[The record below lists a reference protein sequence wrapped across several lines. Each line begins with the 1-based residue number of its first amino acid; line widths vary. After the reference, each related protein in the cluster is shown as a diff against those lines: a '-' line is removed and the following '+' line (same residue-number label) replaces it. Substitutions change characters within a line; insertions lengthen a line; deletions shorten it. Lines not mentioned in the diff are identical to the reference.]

1 MAKRRALPAKGATSD
16 RALVWTYGA
25 AHGGKTLLW
34 AASDLYFTFFMTE
47 ICGVAPLYAGLAI
60 GCSLLF
66 AGLADFFL
74 VRWVSDFRSATGSAR
89 LQAWGAFASAG
100 ALLLFAAI
108 AFLPPTIRLG
118 AGIVTLFG
126 FRAAY
131 ALFDVP
137 QNALLALAP
146 SNDEQRRRL
155 TAVRNGAGAIARTML
170 AIAFVPVMAGTRPDT
185 SFLLLVVIL
194 VTMALGGAVMLA
206 RITPERPLQMVRTVP
221 GPARAHDMLYLIAM
235 MAVLTTVTTIFG
247 QVEPY
252 LAMYGM
258 GGGLSAGAFLGTV
271 AAGTV
276 LSQTVWLRA
285 SVGAGPRSLLGWALA
300 MMVVGSGLLI
310 PAQRGG
316 LGGVLA
322 VGAAAALLY
331 GIGAGGVLFVLWS
344 GIAQSGARGNALA
357 TIGRFTAIAKSAQG
371 CAIIAVGA
379 MFDGGFAR
387 TDGHALAMMMAAA
400 TLVGA
405 IVVVALTWVCRG
417 QRDAMLT

>member
-66 AGLADFFL
+66 AGLADLVL

-131 ALFDVP
+131 ALLDVP

-155 TAVRNGAGAIARTML
+155 TAVRNGAGAIARTIL
-170 AIAFVPVMAGTRPDT
+170 AIAFVPVMAGARPDT
-185 SFLLLVVIL
+185 SFLLLVVVL

-206 RITPERPLQMVRTVP
+206 RITPERPPKASRAFP
-221 GPARAHDMLYLIAM
+221 SPARAHDMLYLTAM
-235 MAVLTTVTTIFG
+235 MAVLTIMTTIFG

-285 SVGAGPRSLLGWALA
+285 TVRAGPRSLLGWALA
-300 MMVVGSGLLI
+300 MMVVGSGLLV
-310 PAQRGG
+310 PAPR
-316 LGGVLA
+316 GVLG
-322 VGAAAALLY
+322 VGVAAALLY

-387 TDGHALAMMMAAA
+387 TDGQALAMMMAAA

-405 IVVVALTWVCRG
+405 IVVAALTWVCRG

>member
-66 AGLADFFL
+66 AGLADLVL

-131 ALFDVP
+131 ALLDVP

-155 TAVRNGAGAIARTML
+155 TAVRNGAGAIARTIL

-185 SFLLLVVIL
+185 SFLLLVVVL

-221 GPARAHDMLYLIAM
+221 GPARAHDMLYLTAM
-235 MAVLTTVTTIFG
+235 MAVLTIVTTIFG

-258 GGGLSAGAFLGTV
+258 GGGLSAGTFLGMV
-271 AAGTV
+271 AAGAA

-300 MMVVGSGLLI
+300 MMVVGSGLLV
-310 PAQRGG
+310 PAPR
-316 LGGVLA
+316 GVLA
-322 VGAAAALLY
+322 VGVAAALLY

-405 IVVVALTWVCRG
+405 IVVAALTWVRRG

>member
-1 MAKRRALPAKGATSD
+1 MGKRRALPAKGATSD

-34 AASDLYFTFFMTE
+34 AASDLCFTFFMTE

-66 AGLADFFL
+66 AGLADLVL

-131 ALFDVP
+131 ALLDVP

-155 TAVRNGAGAIARTML
+155 TAVRNGAGAIARTIL

-221 GPARAHDMLYLIAM
+221 GPARAHDMLYLTAM
-235 MAVLTTVTTIFG
+235 MAILTLVTTIFG

-285 SVGAGPRSLLGWALA
+285 TVRAGPRSLLGWALA
-300 MMVVGSGLLI
+300 MMVVGSGLLV
-310 PAQRGG
+310 PAPR
-316 LGGVLA
+316 GVLG
-322 VGAAAALLY
+322 VGVAAALLY

-387 TDGHALAMMMAAA
+387 TDGQALAMMMAAA

-405 IVVVALTWVCRG
+405 IVVAALTWVCRG

>member
-1 MAKRRALPAKGATSD
+1 MGKRRALPAKGATSD
-16 RALVWTYGA
+16 RAQAWTYGA
-25 AHGGKTLLW
+25 AHRGKTLLW

-66 AGLADFFL
+66 AGLADLVL

-89 LQAWGAFASAG
+89 LQVWGALASAG

-131 ALFDVP
+131 ALLDVP

-155 TAVRNGAGAIARTML
+155 TAVRNAAGAIARTIL

-185 SFLLLVVIL
+185 SFLLLVVVL

-206 RITPERPLQMVRTVP
+206 RITPERPLQMVRTAP
-221 GPARAHDMLYLIAM
+221 GPARAHDMLYLTAM
-235 MAVLTTVTTIFG
+235 MAVLTIVTTIFG

-258 GGGLSAGAFLGTV
+258 GGGLSAGTFLGMV
-271 AAGTV
+271 AAGAV

-310 PAQRGG
+310 PAQRG
-316 LGGVLA
+316 VLA

-344 GIAQSGARGNALA
+344 GIAQSGARGDALA

-371 CAIIAVGA
+371 CAIVAVGA

-387 TDGHALAMMMAAA
+387 TDGQALATMMAAA

-405 IVVVALTWVCRG
+405 IVVAALTWVRRG

>member
-16 RALVWTYGA
+16 RALAWTYGA

-47 ICGVAPLYAGLAI
+47 ICGVAPLYAGLTI

-66 AGLADFFL
+66 AGLADLVL

-100 ALLLFAAI
+100 ALLLFASI

-131 ALFDVP
+131 ALLDVP

-221 GPARAHDMLYLIAM
+221 GPARAHDMLYLTAM
-235 MAVLTTVTTIFG
+235 MAVLTIVTTIFG

-300 MMVVGSGLLI
+300 MMIVGSGLLI
-310 PAQRGG
+310 PAQR
-316 LGGVLA
+316 GVLA

-387 TDGHALAMMMAAA
+387 TDGQALATMMAAA

-405 IVVVALTWVCRG
+405 IVVVALIWARRG
-417 QRDAMLT
+417 QSDAMLT

>member
-66 AGLADFFL
+66 AGLADLVL

-131 ALFDVP
+131 ALLDVP

-155 TAVRNGAGAIARTML
+155 TAVRNGAGAIARTIL
-170 AIAFVPVMAGTRPDT
+170 AIAFVPVMAGARPDT
-185 SFLLLVVIL
+185 SFLLLVVVL

-206 RITPERPLQMVRTVP
+206 RITPERPPKASRAFP
-221 GPARAHDMLYLIAM
+221 SPARAHDMLYLTAM
-235 MAVLTTVTTIFG
+235 MAVLTIMTTIFG

-285 SVGAGPRSLLGWALA
+285 TVRAGPRSLLGWALA
-300 MMVVGSGLLI
+300 MMVVGSGLLV
-310 PAQRGG
+310 PAPR
-316 LGGVLA
+316 GVLG
-322 VGAAAALLY
+322 VGVAAALLY

-344 GIAQSGARGNALA
+344 GIARLGARSHALA

-379 MFDGGFAR
+379 LFDGGLAR
-387 TDGHALAMMMAAA
+387 TDGQALATMMAAA

-405 IVVVALTWVCRG
+405 IVVAALTWVRRG

>member
-1 MAKRRALPAKGATSD
+1 MGKRRALPAKGATSD
-16 RALVWTYGA
+16 RALAWTYGA

-34 AASDLYFTFFMTE
+34 AASDLYFSFFMTE

-66 AGLADFFL
+66 AGLADLVL

-89 LQAWGAFASAG
+89 LQAWGALASAG

-108 AFLPPTIRLG
+108 AFLPPTIRFG

-131 ALFDVP
+131 ALLDVP

-155 TAVRNGAGAIARTML
+155 TAVRNGAGAIARTIL

-194 VTMALGGAVMLA
+194 GTMALGGAVMLA

-221 GPARAHDMLYLIAM
+221 SPARAHDMLYLTAM
-235 MAVLTTVTTIFG
+235 MAVLTIVTTIFG

-285 SVGAGPRSLLGWALA
+285 SVRAGPRSLLGWALA
-300 MMVVGSGLLI
+300 MMVVGSGLLV
-310 PAQRGG
+310 PAPR
-316 LGGVLA
+316 GVLA

-344 GIAQSGARGNALA
+344 GIAQVGARGNALA
-357 TIGRFTAIAKSAQG
+357 TIGRFTAIAKSTQG

>member
-16 RALVWTYGA
+16 RVLAWTYGA

-66 AGLADFFL
+66 AGLADLVL

-89 LQAWGAFASAG
+89 LQAWGALASAG

-131 ALFDVP
+131 ALLDVP

-206 RITPERPLQMVRTVP
+206 RITPERPLQLVRTVP
-221 GPARAHDMLYLIAM
+221 GPARAHNMLYLTAR
-235 MAVLTTVTTIFG
+235 MAVLTIVTTIFG

-276 LSQTVWLRA
+276 LSQTVCLRA
-285 SVGAGPRSLLGWALA
+285 TVRAGPRSLLGWALA
-300 MMVVGSGLLI
+300 MMVVGSGLLV
-310 PAQRGG
+310 PAPR
-316 LGGVLA
+316 GVLA

-405 IVVVALTWVCRG
+405 IVVAALTWVRRG

>member
-1 MAKRRALPAKGATSD
+1 MGKRRALPAKGATSD
-16 RALVWTYGA
+16 RVLAWTYGA

-47 ICGVAPLYAGLAI
+47 ICGVAPLYAGLTI

-66 AGLADFFL
+66 AGLADLVL

-89 LQAWGAFASAG
+89 LQAWGALASAG

-131 ALFDVP
+131 ALLDVP

-155 TAVRNGAGAIARTML
+155 TAMRNGAGAIARTIL

-185 SFLLLVVIL
+185 SFLLLVVVL

-221 GPARAHDMLYLIAM
+221 GPARAHDMLYLTAM
-235 MAVLTTVTTIFG
+235 MAVLTIVTTIFG

-258 GGGLSAGAFLGTV
+258 GGGLSAGTFLGMV
-271 AAGTV
+271 AAGAV
-276 LSQTVWLRA
+276 LSQTIWLRA

-300 MMVVGSGLLI
+300 MMVVGSGLLV
-310 PAQRGG
+310 PAPR
-316 LGGVLA
+316 GVLA

-344 GIAQSGARGNALA
+344 GIARLGARSHALA

-379 MFDGGFAR
+379 LFDGGLAR
-387 TDGHALAMMMAAA
+387 TDGHALAMTMATA

-405 IVVVALTWVCRG
+405 IVVAALIWARRG
-417 QRDAMLT
+417 QSDAMLT

>member
-1 MAKRRALPAKGATSD
+1 MGKRRALPAKGATSD
-16 RALVWTYGA
+16 RALAWTYGA

-66 AGLADFFL
+66 AGLADLVL

-89 LQAWGAFASAG
+89 LQVWGALASAG

-131 ALFDVP
+131 ALLDVP

-146 SNDEQRRRL
+146 SNDEERRRL
-155 TAVRNGAGAIARTML
+155 TAVRNGAGAIARTIL

-185 SFLLLVVIL
+185 SFLLLVVVL

-221 GPARAHDMLYLIAM
+221 GPARAHDMLYLTAM
-235 MAVLTTVTTIFG
+235 MAVLTIVTTIFG

-258 GGGLSAGAFLGTV
+258 GGGLSAGTFLGMV
-271 AAGTV
+271 AAGAV

-310 PAQRGG
+310 PAQRG
-316 LGGVLA
+316 VLA

-331 GIGAGGVLFVLWS
+331 GFGAGGVLFVLWS
-344 GIAQSGARGNALA
+344 SIARSGARGNALA

-387 TDGHALAMMMAAA
+387 TDGHTLAMMMAAA

-405 IVVVALTWVCRG
+405 IVVVALTWVRRG

>member
-1 MAKRRALPAKGATSD
+1 MGKRRALPAKGATSD
-16 RALVWTYGA
+16 RALAWTYGA
-25 AHGGKTLLW
+25 AHSSKTLLW

-47 ICGVAPLYAGLAI
+47 ICGVAPLHAGLAI

-66 AGLADFFL
+66 AGLADLIL
-74 VRWVSDFRSATGSAR
+74 VRLVSDFRSATGSAR
-89 LQAWGAFASAG
+89 LQAWGALASAG
-100 ALLLFAAI
+100 ALLLFASI
-108 AFLPPTIRLG
+108 AFLPPSIRLG

-131 ALFDVP
+131 ALLDVP

-155 TAVRNGAGAIARTML
+155 TAVRNGSGAIARTIL
-170 AIAFVPVMAGTRPDT
+170 AIAFVPVMAGTHPDR

-206 RITPERPLQMVRTVP
+206 RITPRRPPQTARPAL
-221 GPARAHDMLYLIAM
+221 GPVRAHNMLYLTAM
-235 MAVLTTVTTIFG
+235 MAVVTIVTTIFG

-258 GGGLSAGAFLGTV
+258 GGELSAGTFLSTV
-271 AAGTV
+271 AAGAAI
-276 LSQTVWLRA
+276 SQTVWLRA
-285 SVGAGPRSLLGWALA
+285 SVRAGFRPLLGWALA
-300 MMVVGSGLLI
+300 MMVVGSGLLV
-310 PAQRGG
+310 PESRG
-316 LGGVLA
+316 VVA
-322 VGAAAALLY
+322 VGATAALLY

-344 GIAQSGARGNALA
+344 GVARLGARSNALA

-371 CAIIAVGA
+371 CAVIAVGA
-379 MFDGGFAR
+379 MFEGGVARSDGQ
-387 TDGHALAMMMAAA
+387 ALATMMAVV

-405 IVVVALTWVCRG
+405 IVLAALAWVPRG
-417 QRDAMLT
+417 QPKAMLT

>member
-1 MAKRRALPAKGATSD
+1 MGKRRALPAKGATSE
-16 RALVWTYGA
+16 RALAWTYGA

-66 AGLADFFL
+66 AGLADLVL

-206 RITPERPLQMVRTVP
+206 RITPERPLQLVRMVP
-221 GPARAHDMLYLIAM
+221 GPARAHNMLYLTAM
-235 MAVLTTVTTIFG
+235 MAVLTIVTTIFG

-285 SVGAGPRSLLGWALA
+285 TVRAGPRSLLGWALA
-300 MMVVGSGLLI
+300 MMVVGSGLLV
-310 PAQRGG
+310 PAPR
-316 LGGVLA
+316 GVLA

>member
-1 MAKRRALPAKGATSD
+1 MGKRRALPAKGATSD
-16 RALVWTYGA
+16 RALAWTYGA

-66 AGLADFFL
+66 AGLADLVL

-89 LQAWGAFASAG
+89 LQAWGALASAG

-131 ALFDVP
+131 ALLDVP

-155 TAVRNGAGAIARTML
+155 TAVRNGAGAIARTIL
-170 AIAFVPVMAGTRPDT
+170 ATAFVPVMAGARPDT
-185 SFLLLVVIL
+185 SFLLLVVVL
-194 VTMALGGAVMLA
+194 VTMALGGAVVLA
-206 RITPERPLQMVRTVP
+206 RITPERPPQTAGAVT
-221 GPARAHDMLYLIAM
+221 GPARAHNMLYLTAM
-235 MAVLTTVTTIFG
+235 MAVLTIVTTIFG

-258 GGGLSAGAFLGTV
+258 GGGLSAGTFLGTV
-271 AAGTV
+271 AAGAV
-276 LSQTVWLRA
+276 LSQTAWLRA
-285 SVGAGPRSLLGWALA
+285 SVRVGPRLLIGWALA
-300 MMVVGSGLLI
+300 MMVVGSGLLV
-310 PAQRGG
+310 PAPR
-316 LGGVLA
+316 GVLA

-405 IVVVALTWVCRG
+405 IVVAALTWVRRG

>member
-1 MAKRRALPAKGATSD
+1 MEKRRALPAKGATSD
-16 RALVWTYGA
+16 RALAWTYGA

-47 ICGVAPLYAGLAI
+47 ICRVAPLYAGLAI

-66 AGLADFFL
+66 AGLADLVL
-74 VRWVSDFRSATGSAR
+74 VRWVSNSRSASGSAR
-89 LQAWGAFASAG
+89 LQAWGALVSAG
-100 ALLLFAAI
+100 ALLLFAAV

-118 AGIVTLFG
+118 AGIVTLFS

-131 ALFDVP
+131 ALLDVP
-137 QNALLALAP
+137 QNGLLALAP
-146 SNDEQRRRL
+146 SDDEQRRRL
-155 TAVRNGAGAIARTML
+155 TAVRNAAGAIARTIL

-185 SFLLLVVIL
+185 SFLLLVVVL
-194 VTMALGGAVMLA
+194 VTMALGGAVVLA
-206 RITPERPLQMVRTVP
+206 RITPERPPQTARSAP
-221 GPARAHDMLYLIAM
+221 GPARATDMLYLTAM
-235 MAVLTTVTTIFG
+235 MAVLTIVTTIFG

-252 LAMYGM
+252 MAMYGM
-258 GGGLSAGAFLGTV
+258 GGGLSAGTFLSTV
-271 AAGTV
+271 AAGAV

-285 SVGAGPRSLLGWALA
+285 SDRAGPRSLLGWSLA

-310 PAQRGG
+310 PAPR
-316 LGGVLA
+316 GVLA

-331 GIGAGGVLFVLWS
+331 GFGAGGVLFVLWS
-344 GIAQSGARGNALA
+344 GIARLAARGNALA

-387 TDGHALAMMMAAA
+387 TDGEALAMIMAAA

-405 IVVVALTWVCRG
+405 IVVAALTWVHRG
-417 QRDAMLT
+417 QHDAMLT

>member
-16 RALVWTYGA
+16 RALAWTYGA

-47 ICGVAPLYAGLAI
+47 ICGVAPLYAGLTI

-66 AGLADFFL
+66 AGLADLVL

-100 ALLLFAAI
+100 ALLLFASI

-131 ALFDVP
+131 ALLDVP

-155 TAVRNGAGAIARTML
+155 TAVRNGAGAIARTIL

-221 GPARAHDMLYLIAM
+221 GPARAHDMLYLTAM
-235 MAVLTTVTTIFG
+235 MAVLTIVTTIFG

-300 MMVVGSGLLI
+300 MMIVGSGLLI
-310 PAQRGG
+310 PAQR
-316 LGGVLA
+316 GVLA

-387 TDGHALAMMMAAA
+387 TDGQALATMMAAA

-405 IVVVALTWVCRG
+405 IVVVALIWARRG
-417 QRDAMLT
+417 QSDAMLT

>member
-66 AGLADFFL
+66 AGLADLVL

-131 ALFDVP
+131 ALLDVP

-155 TAVRNGAGAIARTML
+155 TAVRNGAGAIARTIL
-170 AIAFVPVMAGTRPDT
+170 AIAFVPVMAGARPDT
-185 SFLLLVVIL
+185 SFLLLVVVL

-206 RITPERPLQMVRTVP
+206 RITPERPPKASRAFP
-221 GPARAHDMLYLIAM
+221 SPARAHDMLYLTAM
-235 MAVLTTVTTIFG
+235 MAVLTIMTTIFG

-285 SVGAGPRSLLGWALA
+285 TVRAGPRSLLGWALA
-300 MMVVGSGLLI
+300 MMVVGSGLLV
-310 PAQRGG
+310 PAPR
-316 LGGVLA
+316 GVLG
-322 VGAAAALLY
+322 VGVAAALLY

-344 GIAQSGARGNALA
+344 GIARLGARSHALA

-379 MFDGGFAR
+379 LFDGGLAR
-387 TDGHALAMMMAAA
+387 TDGRALAMMMAAA

-405 IVVVALTWVCRG
+405 IVVAALTWVCRG

>member
-66 AGLADFFL
+66 AGLADLVL

-131 ALFDVP
+131 ALLDVP

-155 TAVRNGAGAIARTML
+155 TAVRNGAGAIARTIL
-170 AIAFVPVMAGTRPDT
+170 AIAFVPVMAGARPDA
-185 SFLLLVVIL
+185 SFLLLVVVL

-206 RITPERPLQMVRTVP
+206 RITPEPPPKASRAFPS
-221 GPARAHDMLYLIAM
+221 PARAHDMLYLTAM
-235 MAVLTTVTTIFG
+235 MAVLTIMTTIFG

-285 SVGAGPRSLLGWALA
+285 TVRAGPRSLLGWALA
-300 MMVVGSGLLI
+300 MMVVGSGLLV
-310 PAQRGG
+310 PAPR
-316 LGGVLA
+316 GVLG
-322 VGAAAALLY
+322 VGVAAALLY

-387 TDGHALAMMMAAA
+387 TDGQALAMMMAAA

-405 IVVVALTWVCRG
+405 IVVAALTWVCRG

>member
-1 MAKRRALPAKGATSD
+1 MGKRRALPAKGATSD
-16 RALVWTYGA
+16 RALAWTYGA

-66 AGLADFFL
+66 AGLADLVL

-89 LQAWGAFASAG
+89 LQAWGALASAG
-100 ALLLFAAI
+100 ALILFATI

-131 ALFDVP
+131 ALLDVP

-155 TAVRNGAGAIARTML
+155 AAVRNGVGAVARTIL
-170 AIAFVPVMAGTRPDT
+170 AIAFVPVMKGTRPGT
-185 SFLLLVVIL
+185 SFLLLVVVL
-194 VTMALGGAVMLA
+194 VTMALGGAVVLA
-206 RITPERPLQMVRTVP
+206 RIMPERPPQTAGAVT
-221 GPARAHDMLYLIAM
+221 GPARAHNMLYFTAM
-235 MAVLTTVTTIFG
+235 MAVLTIVTTIFG

-258 GGGLSAGAFLGTV
+258 GGGLSAGTFLGTV
-271 AAGTV
+271 AAGAA

-285 SVGAGPRSLLGWALA
+285 STWAKPRPLLGWALA
-300 MMVVGSGLLI
+300 MMVVGSGLLV
-310 PAQRGG
+310 PAPR
-316 LGGVLA
+316 GVLA
-322 VGAAAALLY
+322 VGTAAALLY

-344 GIAQSGARGNALA
+344 GIARLGARSHALA

-379 MFDGGFAR
+379 LFDGGLAR
-387 TDGHALAMMMAAA
+387 TDGQALAMVMAAA

-405 IVVVALTWVCRG
+405 IVVAALTWARRG
-417 QRDAMLT
+417 QSDAMLT

>member
-16 RALVWTYGA
+16 RALAWTYGA

-47 ICGVAPLYAGLAI
+47 ICGVAPLYAGLTI

-66 AGLADFFL
+66 AGLADLVL

-100 ALLLFAAI
+100 ALLLFASI

-131 ALFDVP
+131 ALLDVP

-206 RITPERPLQMVRTVP
+206 RITPERPLLMVRTVP
-221 GPARAHDMLYLIAM
+221 GPARAHDMLYLTAM
-235 MAVLTTVTTIFG
+235 MAVLTIVTTIFG

-300 MMVVGSGLLI
+300 MMIVGSGLLI
-310 PAQRGG
+310 PAQR
-316 LGGVLA
+316 GVLA

-387 TDGHALAMMMAAA
+387 TDGQALATMMAAA

>member
-16 RALVWTYGA
+16 RVLAWTYGA

-66 AGLADFFL
+66 AGLADLVL

-89 LQAWGAFASAG
+89 LQAWGALASAG

-131 ALFDVP
+131 ALLDVP

-206 RITPERPLQMVRTVP
+206 RITPERPLQLVRTVP
-221 GPARAHDMLYLIAM
+221 GPARAHNMLYLTAR
-235 MAVLTTVTTIFG
+235 MAVLTIVTTIFG

-285 SVGAGPRSLLGWALA
+285 TVRAGPRSLLGWALA
-300 MMVVGSGLLI
+300 MMVVGSGLLV
-310 PAQRGG
+310 PAPR
-316 LGGVLA
+316 GVLA

-405 IVVVALTWVCRG
+405 IVVAALTWVRRG

>member
-1 MAKRRALPAKGATSD
+1 MGKRRALPAKGATSD
-16 RALVWTYGA
+16 RALAWTYGA

-66 AGLADFFL
+66 AGLADLVL

-131 ALFDVP
+131 ALLDVP

-155 TAVRNGAGAIARTML
+155 TAVRNAAGAIARTIL

-185 SFLLLVVIL
+185 SFLLLVVVL

-221 GPARAHDMLYLIAM
+221 GPARAHDMLYLTAM
-235 MAVLTTVTTIFG
+235 MAVLTIVTTIFG

-258 GGGLSAGAFLGTV
+258 GGGLSAGTFLGTV
-271 AAGTV
+271 AAGAV
-276 LSQTVWLRA
+276 LSQTAWLRA
-285 SVGAGPRSLLGWALA
+285 SVRVGPRLLIGWALA
-300 MMVVGSGLLI
+300 MMVVGSGLLV
-310 PAQRGG
+310 PAPRG
-316 LGGVLA
+316 VVA
-322 VGAAAALLY
+322 VGVAAALIY

-379 MFDGGFAR
+379 MFDGGLAR
-387 TDGHALAMMMAAA
+387 TDGQALAMMTAAA

>member
-1 MAKRRALPAKGATSD
+1 MGKRRALPAKGATSD
-16 RALVWTYGA
+16 RALAWTYGA

-47 ICGVAPLYAGLAI
+47 VCKVAPLYAGLAI

-66 AGLADFFL
+66 AGLADLVL

-89 LQAWGAFASAG
+89 LQAWGALASAG

-131 ALFDVP
+131 ALLDVP

-155 TAVRNGAGAIARTML
+155 TAVRNGAGAIARTIL

-185 SFLLLVVIL
+185 SFLLLVVVL
-194 VTMALGGAVMLA
+194 VTMALGGAVVLA
-206 RITPERPLQMVRTVP
+206 RITPERPPQMAGAVP
-221 GPARAHDMLYLIAM
+221 SPARAHNMLYLTSM
-235 MAVLTTVTTIFG
+235 MAVLTVVTTIFG

-258 GGGLSAGAFLGTV
+258 GGGLSAGMFLGMV
-271 AAGTV
+271 AAGAV

-285 SVGAGPRSLLGWALA
+285 SVRAGPRSLLGWALA
-300 MMVVGSGLLI
+300 MMVVGSGLLV
-310 PAQRGG
+310 PAPR
-316 LGGVLA
+316 GVLA

-344 GIAQSGARGNALA
+344 GIARLGARGNALA

-387 TDGHALAMMMAAA
+387 TDGQALAMMMAAT
-400 TLVGA
+400 TLIGA
-405 IVVVALTWVCRG
+405 IVVVALTWVRRG